1 MVRRNDSFG
10 ARKRQPRGCDIHPSR
25 GGHQG
30 LVTSTNR
37 RLPTPAY
44 PRKSGQNLSQGPI
57 IHRPHLHRGA
67 GSISDFGQSFTPS
80 GARVAKATSQAGIV
94 NRPFSHR
101 YMTWQVGGRIVKR
114 GAFIRR
120 AQYSSLRAKR
130 SQAFQR
136 ASDATSRPPRGRP
149 RSKARLVLSSKRRT
163 IGAGRPAQLSEAP
176 GK

>member
-101 YMTWQVGGRIVKR
+101 YMTWQVGGRIVKS

-130 SQAFQR
+130 SREHFSGPVMQHRGLRGGDRGQR
-136 ASDATSRPPRGRP
+136 HASYCHPKGER
-149 RSKARLVLSSKRRT
+149 
-163 IGAGRPAQLSEAP
+163 
-176 GK
+176 